1 MGQPAY
7 VTVGKSLSHRLRAA
21 SLGEAETSHADD
33 YTQSGIMVPAY
44 EDAHHTTGP
53 ELYSPRELCRPHLS
67 MRIRT
72 SYRWILRLEKA
83 AVARDGEN
91 KEEVNRM
98 RAEEERLVKAIA
110 K

>member
-1 MGQPAY
+1 
-7 VTVGKSLSHRLRAA
+7 
-21 SLGEAETSHADD
+21 
-33 YTQSGIMVPAY
+33 
-44 EDAHHTTGP
+44 
-53 ELYSPRELCRPHLS
+53 